1 VTRGLVTRTNYIPM
15 SSRLQD
21 RESLRRARL
30 GDRSAFAALVERHYP
45 LLLACCR
52 RALADA
58 ELARDAAQQATLS
71 AMLGLD
77 RLRDDERFGPW
88 LIGIG
93 LNLCRALL
101 RDRARHASS
110 LELLLDDGRMVEPRA
125 TGPDPELHAEAG
137 DVEVR
142 VREAI
147 ADLPAGQRDAIA
159 LFYIAGLTHA
169 EIAEQLGT
177 APGAIKTRLYKAR
190 HSLRVPLNE
199 LWKEYF
205 AMTTEETGF
214 VPMHIADLRR
224 TAATEPASVRSI
236 VFLEDD
242 DGSRR
247 LPIWIGPAEATALA
261 VILEEVELPRPG
273 IHQFAAKLLAA
284 AGGGLREV
292 RLVELANYT
301 FYAQAVL
308 SDGTTVDARP
318 SDALTLA
325 LHLSA
330 PIYVARAV
338 LDQAD
343 ELADADGA
351 LGEKAIQLRGD
362 AKTIA
367 EETRTRLRAE
377 SDLLDE
383 LSRQAG

>member
-1 VTRGLVTRTNYIPM
+1 M
-15 SSRLQD
+15 SAKLED

-30 GDRSAFAALVERHYP
+30 GDRRAFAALIERHYP

-52 RALADA
+52 RALVDP
-58 ELARDAAQQATLS
+58 ELAHDAAQQATLS

-77 RLRDDERFGPW
+77 RLRDDDRFPQW

-101 RDRARHASS
+101 RERGRHGSS
-110 LELLLDDGRMVEPRA
+110 LDALLADGRILEPCA
-125 TGPDPELHAEAG
+125 TGPDPALIAETG
-137 DVEVR
+137 DVEAR
-142 VREAI
+142 VRNAI
-147 ADLPAGQRDAIA
+147 AGLPPGQRDAVA
-159 LFYIAGLTHA
+159 LFYVAGLTHA

-177 APGAIKTRLYKAR
+177 APGAIKTRLHKAR

-199 LWKEYF
+199 LWEEYF
-205 AMTTEETGF
+205 AMTTELSDL
-214 VPMHIADLRR
+214 VQMHIADLRQ
-224 TAATEPASVRSI
+224 TAATEPDSVRSI
-236 VFLEDD
+236 VFLEND

>member
-1 VTRGLVTRTNYIPM
+1 M

-110 LELLLDDGRMVEPRA
+110 LELLLDDGRMVESRA

-236 VFLEDD
+236 VFLEND

-273 IHQFAAKLLAA
+273 IHQFAAKLLGA
-284 AGGGLREV
+284 AGGEMREV
-292 RLVELANYT
+292 RIVKLTNFT

-308 SDGTTVDARP
+308 TDGTAVDARP

-343 ELADADGA
+343 ELADADSA
-351 LGEKAIQLRGD
+351 LGEKASQLRGD
-362 AKTIA
+362 AKAIA

-377 SDLLDE
+377 SDLLDA
-383 LSRQAG
+383 LRRQGG